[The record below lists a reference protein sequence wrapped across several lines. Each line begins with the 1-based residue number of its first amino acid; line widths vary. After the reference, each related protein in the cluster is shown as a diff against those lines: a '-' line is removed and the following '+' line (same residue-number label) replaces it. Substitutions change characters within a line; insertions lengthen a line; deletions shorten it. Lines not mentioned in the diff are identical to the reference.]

1 MGWNAGAV
9 ELECVADQ
17 VLENL
22 TQLDAVAEHDR
33 QIADFDRRRGVGD
46 ARLEVEHDLARHIGE
61 VVRDEREERILD
73 ALACFRG
80 LVLNLHRLYSSLVA
94 GADSDR
100 PVPVRSQIPATS
112 CACAMI
118 RSVARAWAGSTGGVA
133 PSRIVAAAPS

>member
-1 MGWNAGAV
+1 MGWNAGTV
-9 ELECVADQ
+9 ELECIADQ

-73 ALACFRG
+73 ALACFRAWCSTFIG
-80 LVLNLHRLYSSLVA
+80 C
-94 GADSDR
+94 
-100 PVPVRSQIPATS
+100 IPA
-112 CACAMI
+112 
-118 RSVARAWAGSTGGVA
+118 
-133 PSRIVAAAPS
+133 